1 MQIINFAEQNSIIN
15 QFMSELRNVDIQ
27 QDRMRFRRNLER
39 IGEIMSYEISR
50 TLNYEAQDVTTP
62 LGVKT
67 TQLPSDKVVL
77 ATILR
82 AGLGF
87 HQGFLSYLD
96 NAENAFISAYRKY
109 SDETHFD
116 IEVEYIA
123 SPLLDGKV
131 MILVDPMLATGK
143 SMELCYQ
150 ALLASKGTPAV
161 THVAAVIASTQ
172 AIEYVKEHFPEN
184 TVVWVAAVDDT
195 LNDHG
200 YIVPGLGDA
209 GDLAYGVKE

>member
-1 MQIINFAEQNSIIN
+1 MQIINFAEHNSIIN
-15 QFMSELRNVDIQ
+15 QFMSELRDVNIQ

-50 TLNYEAQDVTTP
+50 TFNYTKQDVTTP

-67 TQLPSDKVVL
+67 VNMPDDKVVL

-87 HQGFLSYLD
+87 HQGFLSYFD

-109 SDETHFD
+109 SDDTHFD

-123 SPLLDGKV
+123 SPSLEGKV
-131 MILVDPMLATGK
+131 MILADPMLATGK

-150 ALLASKGTPAV
+150 ALVAAKGTPSV
-161 THVAAVIASTQ
+161 THVAAVIASKQ

-184 TVVWVAAVDDT
+184 TIVWVAAVDDV

>member
-184 TVVWVAAVDDT
+184 TVVWVVAVDDT

>member
-67 TQLPSDKVVL
+67 TQLPADKVVL

-123 SPLLDGKV
+123 SPSLEGKV

-143 SMELCYQ
+143 SMELCYR
-150 ALLASKGTPAV
+150 ALLASKGTPTV

>member
-1 MQIINFAEQNSIIN
+1 MKIINFAEQNSIIN
-15 QFMSELRNVDIQ
+15 QFMSELRDVNVQ

-50 TLNYEAQDVTTP
+50 TLNYTTQEVTTP
-62 LGVKT
+62 LGCKEMS
-67 TQLPSDKVVL
+67 LPSDKVVL

-109 SDETHFD
+109 TDENHFD
-116 IEVEYIA
+116 IHVEYIA
-123 SPLLDGKV
+123 SPSLEGKV
-131 MILVDPMLATGK
+131 MILADPMLATGS
-143 SMELCYQ
+143 SMELCYR
-150 ALLASKGTPAV
+150 ALKESKGTPAV
-161 THVAAVIASTQ
+161 THIAAVIASTQ
-172 AIEYVKEHFPEN
+172 AIEFVKQHFPEN
-184 TVVWVAAVDDT
+184 TVVWVAAIDDV
-195 LNDHG
+195 LNAHG

-209 GDLAYGVKE
+209 GDLAYGEKE